1 MAMHFIVSLASA
13 NLVHVVERNCV
24 AFSWWRLHTFD
35 LWPGALLSC
44 HLFECFEVFTRFPM
58 SFPCFHTFFSS
69 TCASSRYFY
78 AHRAGPLGAFA
89 PLVMFSVGFK
99 IVTMYPS
106 TGWKFKSSMK
116 QIDEQHA
123 IRRTRLGG
131 LFSPFSNKI
140 WIEVWCVFLDELHL
154 LFSFPAS
161 CSQYVCCSPKD
172 AGRSQLWRNETGIR
186 YDGRWTSMKEKLGNL
201 ILIQNG

>member
-35 LWPGALLSC
+35 LWPGAWLSC
-44 HLFECFEVFTRFPM
+44 HLFECSDVFSRLSM

-69 TCASSRYFY
+69 TWASSRYFY

-106 TGWKFKSSMK
+106 TGWKFKSSTK

-123 IRRTRLGG
+123 IRRTTLGG
-131 LFSPFSNKI
+131 LFSPFSNKV

-154 LFSFPAS
+154 LFAVSPEAAACMYVAAQRTQVEVS
-161 CSQYVCCSPKD
+161 C
-172 AGRSQLWRNETGIR
+172 EE
-186 YDGRWTSMKEKLGNL
+186 MKLGSGMIEDEL
-201 ILIQNG
+201 QWKKKWAT